1 MPSRPTTTA
10 PPREYSQPTRADAL
24 EIIELWNA
32 AFGSDFP
39 LTERLLSQTLDGD
52 PYYEKDGCFIARENG
67 KIIGWVLSKSMQNA
81 GPEVGRFEKR
91 GGIGALCVH
100 PNFQNQGIGN
110 ELFSRA
116 ENYLLQSNSPV
127 TLLYYPHHLLPGIP
141 AQNQAARDFFSHRE
155 YSGWRECV
163 DLRRALHDFEIPEK
177 VLRALDANPKVE
189 MRPARE
195 NESAALIDFV
205 AREFPGGWNYSTR
218 AHFARDSK
226 ASDFVIALENNEI
239 IGFCHTADFNSNW
252 LLPSTYWFP
261 LLGEKF
267 GGLGPVGLGKAQRKR
282 GLGLALTAVSVGDL
296 KKRGVENMAID
307 WTNLIAFYEQLG
319 FQIWKRYCQ
328 GERNT

>member
-1 MPSRPTTTA
+1 MSLLA
-10 PPREYSQPTRADAL
+10 LEYSHPQRDDAP
-24 EIIELWNA
+24 EIIALWNA
-32 AFGSDFP
+32 AFGADFP
-39 LTERLLSQTLDGD
+39 LTQRLLLQTLDGD
-52 PYYEKDGCFIARENG
+52 PFYESEGCFVARENER
-67 KIIGWVLSKSMQNA
+67 IIGWVLSKSMQSA
-81 GPEVGRFEKR
+81 GPELGRFQKR

-100 PNFQNQGIGN
+100 PERQNQGIGG
-110 ELFSRA
+110 ELLNRA
-116 ENYLLQSNSPV
+116 ENFLRKNNSPV

-141 AQNQAARDFFSHRE
+141 AQNQNAREFFSHRE

-163 DLRRALHDFEIPEK
+163 DLRRDLHDFAVPEK
-177 VLRALDANPKVE
+177 VWRALDENPTVE

-218 AHFARDSK
+218 AHFQRNGK
-226 ASDFVIALENNEI
+226 ASDFIIALENNEI
-239 IGFCHTADFNSNW
+239 IGFCHTADFRSNW

-282 GLGLALTAVSVGDL
+282 GLGLALTALSVADL
-296 KKRGVENMAID
+296 KARGVEKMAID

-319 FQIWKRYCQ
+319 FTVWKKYLQ
-328 GERNT
+328 GEKTV